1 VFSQYDHQL
10 FLNTVEGP
18 GGDAAVLRL
27 KHPTSGADTGRGIAL
42 TTDGN
47 HRWCAVDPRQGTALT
62 VAESLLNLACVGARP
77 LAVVNCLNF
86 GNPEHPEV
94 MWQLSEAID
103 GMSEACVAFDT
114 PVIGGNVSL
123 YNESQGTDID
133 PTPVVGMLGVID
145 SLDRRPPGV
154 GLVEQGRLMLIG
166 VTQPEVSGSR
176 WARARGH
183 RGGTLPALDPAHH
196 LKVADVVR
204 QLVIGDVVA
213 GIHDVSGGGLGVAL
227 AEMAAKSGIGV
238 SVARVANAAELF
250 AEGPSRVVVCVDP
263 ESMGIVENICEQAG
277 VPVSRIGVAGGD
289 RFSVKGLVDLPLSE
303 VVDAWTNH
311 IPSALGAGTAQD

>member
-1 VFSQYDHQL
+1 
-10 FLNTVEGP
+10 
-18 GGDAAVLRL
+18 VLRL
-27 KHPTSGADTGRGIAL
+27 KHPTTGVDTGRGIAL

-103 GMSEACVAFDT
+103 GMSEACVAFNS

-145 SLDRRPPGV
+145 ALDRRPPGV
-154 GLVEQGRLMLIG
+154 GLVDQGRLMLIG

-183 RGGTLPALDPAHH
+183 RGGTLPALDHAHH

-204 QLVIGDVVA
+204 KLVIGDVVA
-213 GIHDVSGGGLGVAL
+213 GVHDVSGGGIGVAL

-238 SVARVANAAELF
+238 SAARVANAAELF
-250 AEGPSRVVVCVDP
+250 AEGPSRVVVCVEP
-263 ESMGIVENICEQAG
+263 ESMGIVENLCAEAG

-289 RFSVKGLVDLPLSE
+289 RFSIKGLVDLPLSE
-303 VVDAWTNH
+303 VIDAWTNH
-311 IPSALGAGTAQD
+311 IPAALGAGTAQD

>member
-1 VFSQYDHQL
+1 
-10 FLNTVEGP
+10 
-18 GGDAAVLRL
+18 
-27 KHPTSGADTGRGIAL
+27 
-42 TTDGN
+42 
-47 HRWCAVDPRQGTALT
+47 
-62 VAESLLNLACVGARP
+62 
-77 LAVVNCLNF
+77 
-86 GNPEHPEV
+86 

-154 GLVEQGRLMLIG
+154 GLIEQGRLMLIG

-183 RGGTLPALDPAHH
+183 RGGTLPTLDPVHH

-263 ESMGIVENICEQAG
+263 ESMGIVENICEQSG
-277 VPVSRIGVAGGD
+277 VPISRIGVAGGD